1 MLIFGIILAAVGV
14 ISGTIGFALHL
25 NNMRNLV
32 NGDDDNLS
40 GGKVVAPFAF
50 IGVGSVSATIG
61 VIIVIVALVLTYL
74 L

>member
-1 MLIFGIILAAVGV
+1 MLIFGIILAVVGV

-25 NNMRNLV
+25 NNMRNLI
-32 NGDDDNLS
+32 NGGDGKLS

-50 IGVGSVSATIG
+50 IGVGSVSASIG
-61 VIIVIVALVLTYL
+61 VILVIVALVLTYL

>member
-1 MLIFGIILAAVGV
+1 MLIFGIILAVAGV

-25 NNMRNLV
+25 NNMRNMI
-32 NGDDDNLS
+32 NGGDDNLS

-74 L
+74 V

>member
-14 ISGTIGFALHL
+14 ISVTSGFALHL
-25 NNMRNLV
+25 NNMRNMI

-50 IGVGSVSATIG
+50 VGVGFVSAAIG
-61 VIIVIVALVLTYL
+61 VILVIVALVLTYL
-74 L
+74 V

>member
-32 NGDDDNLS
+32 NGDADNLS

-61 VIIVIVALVLTYL
+61 VIIVIIALVLTYL
-74 L
+74 V

>member
-1 MLIFGIILAAVGV
+1 MLIFGIILAVVGV

-25 NNMRNLV
+25 NNMRNLI
-32 NGDDDNLS
+32 NGDDDKLS

-74 L
+74 V

>member
-50 IGVGSVSATIG
+50 IGVGSVSTTIG

-74 L
+74 V

>member
-1 MLIFGIILAAVGV
+1 MLIFGIILAVVGV

-25 NNMRNLV
+25 NNMRNLI
-32 NGDDDNLS
+32 NGDDDNLPV
-40 GGKVVAPFAF
+40 GKVVAPFAF
-50 IGVGSVSATIG
+50 IGVGSVSTTIG

>member
-1 MLIFGIILAAVGV
+1 MLIFGIILAVVGV

-25 NNMRNLV
+25 NNIRNLV
-32 NGDDDNLS
+32 NGDDGKLS
-40 GGKVVAPFAF
+40 GGNVVAPFAF

-74 L
+74 V

>member
-25 NNMRNLV
+25 NNMRNLI

-50 IGVGSVSATIG
+50 IGVGSVSGTIG
-61 VIIVIVALVLTYL
+61 VIIVIIALVLTYL
-74 L
+74 V

>member
-1 MLIFGIILAAVGV
+1 MLIFGIILAVVGV

-25 NNMRNLV
+25 NNMRNLN
-32 NGDDDNLS
+32 NGDDDNLP

-50 IGVGSVSATIG
+50 IGVGSVSTTIG

>member
-1 MLIFGIILAAVGV
+1 MLIFGIILAVVGV

-25 NNMRNLV
+25 NNMRNLI

-50 IGVGSVSATIG
+50 IGVGSVSGTIG

-74 L
+74 V

>member
-25 NNMRNLV
+25 NNMRNMV
-32 NGDDDNLS
+32 NGATDNLS

>member
-25 NNMRNLV
+25 NNMRNMI

-50 IGVGSVSATIG
+50 VGVGFVSGAIG

>member
-50 IGVGSVSATIG
+50 IGVGSVSTTIG

>member
-1 MLIFGIILAAVGV
+1 MLIFGIILAVVGV

-25 NNMRNLV
+25 NNMRNLI
-32 NGDDDNLS
+32 NGDDGKLS

-50 IGVGSVSATIG
+50 IGVGSVSASIG

>member
-1 MLIFGIILAAVGV
+1 MLIFGIILAVVGV

-25 NNMRNLV
+25 NNMRNMI

-50 IGVGSVSATIG
+50 VGVGSVSGAIG
-61 VIIVIVALVLTYL
+61 VIIVIIALVLTYL
-74 L
+74 V

>member
-25 NNMRNLV
+25 NNMRNMI

-40 GGKVVAPFAF
+40 GGKVVAPFTF
-50 IGVGSVSATIG
+50 IGVGSVSGTIG
-61 VIIVIVALVLTYL
+61 VIIVIIALVLTYL
-74 L
+74 V